1 MGSDA
6 QRPHDANAPR
16 HLVTQAYPSA
26 VFVEPPYTALRD
38 RCGPSIINALFANLI
53 YVGCDTGK
61 RFAMQRLLYISTAR
75 AIITQDVI
83 DDILRVSRRNN
94 AAVGVT
100 GLLIVGGKRFLQV
113 LEGTDL
119 AVAQTFDRIQRDPR
133 HFAMVSLARQTI
145 TERTFGS
152 WSMGYQAGGN
162 ATSGESAAAMAALIA
177 PIDDPMLRGYFTGF
191 VDLHMNAA

>member
-1 MGSDA
+1 
-6 QRPHDANAPR
+6 
-16 HLVTQAYPSA
+16 
-26 VFVEPPYTALRD
+26 
-38 RCGPSIINALFANLI
+38 
-53 YVGCDTGK
+53 
-61 RFAMQRLLYISTAR
+61 MQRLLYISTAR

-145 TERTFGS
+145 TERSFGS

-162 ATSGESAAAMAALIA
+162 ATSGDSAAAMAALIA

-191 VDLHMNAA
+191 VDLHMKAA